1 MGPSIQQETRFTGPD
16 RRLRMKI
23 PGPWPLILLLL
34 FALLWLSLAQSPN
47 KESPPLIN
55 GAGASF
61 PYPLYARWFAAYE
74 RLDPTV
80 RFNYQAIGSGGG
92 QQQLLH
98 QTVDF
103 GASDSPM
110 RKELLEAAPGK
121 ILHVPMIAGADV
133 LAYHLPGSPPL
144 RLTPAMIAEIFL
156 GRVQNWND
164 PRLAGINP
172 DIQLPS
178 LPLIVVHRS
187 DGSGTTF
194 IFTDYLS
201 KVSPEWARLGGRG
214 TAVRWPAGI
223 GAKGNE
229 GVAGQIRSL
238 PGAIGYL
245 ELAFAVQN
253 RIPYAAIQN
262 RSGNFIL
269 PSPRSVTQ
277 ALESSRLDSGDF
289 RVSIAN
295 ADGPNAYPIAG
306 LTWLLLYETPSDPR
320 KARKLLSFVRWCLT
334 DGQALAS
341 SLDYAPLPSSLR
353 ERVLATLPEI
363 R

>member
-1 MGPSIQQETRFTGPD
+1 
-16 RRLRMKI
+16 MKI
-23 PGPWPLILLLL
+23 PGPWSLFFLLVL
-34 FALLWLSLAQSPN
+34 ALLWLSLTPWGR
-47 KESPPLIN
+47 ESKPLIN

-74 RLDPTV
+74 QLDPTV

-92 QQQLLH
+92 QQQLFH

-110 RKELLEAAPGK
+110 RHALLAAAPGK
-121 ILHVPMIAGADV
+121 ILQIPMVAGADA
-133 LAYHLPGSPPL
+133 LAYNLPGSPPL
-144 RLTPAMIAEIFL
+144 RLAPETVADIFL
-156 GRVQNWND
+156 GRIHNWND
-164 PRLAGINP
+164 PRLAQTNPGIR
-172 DIQLPS
+172 LPS
-178 LPLIVVHRS
+178 LPLVVVHRS
-187 DGSGTTF
+187 DGSGTTY

-201 KVSPEWARLGGRG
+201 KVSPEWARIAGRG
-214 TAVRWPAGI
+214 TAVRWPTGI

-253 RIPYAAIQN
+253 RLPYAEVQN
-262 RSGNFIL
+262 RAGHYVL
-269 PSPRSVTQ
+269 PSPESVTQ
-277 ALESSRLDSGDF
+277 ALASSPIERGDF
-289 RVSIAN
+289 RISIAN
-295 ADGPNAYPIAG
+295 ADGPDAYPIAG
-306 LTWLLLYETPSDPR
+306 LTWLLLYEKSTDR
-320 KARKLLSFVRWCLT
+320 QKAEKLLSFVRWCLT

-341 SLDYAPLPSSLR
+341 SLDYAPLPPRLR
-353 ERVLATLPEI
+353 ERVLASLPEI

>member
-1 MGPSIQQETRFTGPD
+1 
-16 RRLRMKI
+16 MKI
-23 PGPWPLILLLL
+23 PSWSFFL
-34 FALLWLSLAQSPN
+34 FLALALLWLSLAPRRH
-47 KESPPLIN
+47 ESSPLIN

-74 RLDPTV
+74 RLDPSV

-92 QQQLLH
+92 QQQLFH

-110 RKELLEAAPGK
+110 RKALLEAAPGK
-121 ILHVPMIAGADV
+121 ILHIPMIAGADA
-133 LAYHLPGSPPL
+133 LAYNLPGAPEL
-144 RLTPAMIAEIFL
+144 RLTPEIIADIFL
-156 GRVQNWND
+156 GRITDWND
-164 PRLAGINP
+164 PRLARIHPNTR
-172 DIQLPS
+172 LPS
-178 LPLIVVHRS
+178 LPLVVVHRS
-187 DGSGTTF
+187 DGSGTTY

-201 KVSPEWARLGGRG
+201 KVSPDWARIAGRG
-214 TAVRWPAGI
+214 TAVRWPTGI

-253 RIPYAAIQN
+253 RIPYAAVRN
-262 RSGNFIL
+262 RSGNYIL
-269 PSPRSVTQ
+269 PSPESVTQ
-277 ALESSRLDSGDF
+277 ALASSALDRGDF
-289 RVSIAN
+289 RISIAN
-295 ADGPNAYPIAG
+295 ADGSDAYPIAG
-306 LTWLLLYETPSDPR
+306 LTWLLLYEHPPDRLKTQ
-320 KARKLLSFVRWCLT
+320 KLLSFVRWCLT

-341 SLDYAPLPSSLR
+341 SLDYAPLPPSLR

>member
-1 MGPSIQQETRFTGPD
+1 
-16 RRLRMKI
+16 MKI
-23 PGPWPLILLLL
+23 PGPWSLLLL
-34 FALLWLSLAQSPN
+34 LLLALAWLSLAPRRD
-47 KESPPLIN
+47 ESPPLIN

-74 RLDPTV
+74 RLDPTA

-110 RKELLEAAPGK
+110 RRTLLEAAPGK

-133 LAYHLPGSPPL
+133 LAYNLPGSPPL
-144 RLTPAMIAEIFL
+144 HLTPAIIAEIFL
-156 GRVQNWND
+156 GRIHDWND
-164 PRLAGINP
+164 PRLARINP
-172 DIQLPS
+172 ETPLPP
-178 LPLIVVHRS
+178 LPLVVVHRS
-187 DGSGTTF
+187 DGSGTTY

-201 KVSPEWARLGGRG
+201 KVSPEWSRIAGRG
-214 TAVRWPAGI
+214 TAVRWPTGI

-253 RIPYAAIQN
+253 RIAYAAVQN
-262 RSGNFIL
+262 LSGNFIL
-269 PSPRSVTQ
+269 PSPESVTQ
-277 ALESSRLDSGDF
+277 ALTSSTLDRDDF
-289 RVSIAN
+289 RISIAN
-295 ADGPNAYPIAG
+295 AEGPRAYPIAG
-306 LTWLLLYETPSDPR
+306 LTWLLLYEKPSDRR
-320 KARKLLSFVRWCLT
+320 KAQKLLAFVRWCLT

-341 SLDYAPLPSSLR
+341 SLDYAPLPPRLR
-353 ERVLATLPEI
+353 ERVLASLPEI
-363 R
+363 Q